1 MENSTFAGN
10 PFDLEATVTFQHD
23 GSGETRTT
31 PMFYDAANTWKFRFT
46 GTRTG
51 TWQFTTSSTD
61 GDLSGLSG
69 TVTVAAGPDPAPR
82 GFLVAADS
90 KFARQVGETGLAG
103 EAMHVYMN
111 MREPTETNPGFGIND
126 TAAAGLPSTA
136 GTSRASGP
144 LISGRPPTTGLMPSS
159 SR

>member
-1 MENSTFAGN
+1 MRHKWLPLLVLILAARAVQAGPLDRDTTLFGPVTEWSAENSTFAGN

-31 PMFYDAANTWKFRFT
+31 RMFYDTANTWKFRFT

-51 TWQFTTSSTD
+51 TWQFTTSSAD

-69 TVTVAAGPDPAPR
+69 TVTVAAGADPAPR

-90 KFARQVGETGLAG
+90 KFARQVGE
-103 EAMHVYMN
+103 
-111 MREPTETNPGFGIND
+111 I
-126 TAAAGLPSTA
+126 
-136 GTSRASGP
+136 
-144 LISGRPPTTGLMPSS
+144 
-159 SR
+159 